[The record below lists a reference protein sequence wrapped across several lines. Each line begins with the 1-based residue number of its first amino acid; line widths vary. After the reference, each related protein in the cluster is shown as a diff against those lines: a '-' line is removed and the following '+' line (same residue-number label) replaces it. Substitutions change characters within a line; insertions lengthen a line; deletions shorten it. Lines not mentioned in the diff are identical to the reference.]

1 MEIRI
6 KVDDEFME
14 ELKRQLKTTK
24 ATDVTVDALT
34 LLNWAVEEAKEGRVI
49 LSAKKDGTEVHR
61 LAMPTL
67 NQVKPAT

>member
-6 KVDDEFME
+6 NVDDKFME
-14 ELKRQLKTTK
+14 ALKNQLKAKK
-24 ATDVTVDALT
+24 ATEVTVDALT

-49 LSAKKDGTEVHR
+49 LSAKNDGTDIRR

-67 NQVKPAT
+67 SKIKPD